1 MTNFL
6 EQPVAVDEQVYEE
19 VDDLAGLSDDE
30 RVAFMNNFH
39 KSCERLFEEIG
50 VSDIIS
56 QL

>member
-6 EQPVAVDEQVYEE
+6 EQPVAVDEQVYDE

-39 KSCERLFEEIG
+39 KSCERLFEENG